1 MATTETY
8 QFEAQHDKVLSLV
21 INSLYSEKDIFLREL
36 ISNAADA
43 IAKAKYLSLNEPK
56 YQRTEEHKVH
66 IKIEP
71 SARQLMI
78 SDTGVGMSKD
88 DLVANLGTIARSGT
102 HEFLKDLSQKP
113 QADLKDLIGQFGV
126 GFYSVFMVAD
136 SVDVITRRADQE
148 QAWKFS
154 SEGQG
159 SFEITE
165 ITENLPAP
173 GTTII
178 AQMKDDEY
186 LHPYRIRHIVEK
198 YSSFA
203 GTPIYLEHE
212 ERKPAEGENEAEIK
226 EWVTELINETKPLW
240 LMSKSNVEEGQYQQF
255 YKDLSKDFRDPMSW
269 IHAKIEGQ
277 SDYTYL
283 LYFPQ
288 EVPFMMWN
296 QETPKGVKLYV
307 KHIFITDDTSLL
319 LPRYLS
325 FMSGVVDFAD
335 LPLNVSRELLQEHKV
350 IERTKNA
357 LTKKVLGHL
366 SDMAQNDSEKYH
378 TFWKNFGQMFKLFP
392 AEDHQNNDDILPLLR
407 FTSTHSGKD
416 SWTSF
421 DEYVERMP
429 EDQEAIYYITA
440 STWDAATH
448 SPHMDYFRKN
458 GIEVL
463 LLTDRVD
470 ESLMNFLGTYKDK
483 PLKSVTRADL
493 TKKKDDAEAKDAQD
507 KKEEHNPASVCGR
520 LESEL
525 KGKVKSVRYSERLVD
540 SPCCLVVDHAMTL
553 HMQRLL
559 KEAGQEMPETLPIL
573 EINRDHKMIQDLESL
588 EQADFAKWSHFVFS
602 LALLAEGGQL
612 SDPATFSKMV
622 SGLLGNVGLKDD
634 SSL

>member
-1 MATTETY
+1 MATAETY

-36 ISNAADA
+36 ISNASDA
-43 IAKAKYLSLNEPK
+43 IAKAKYLALTESQ
-56 YQRTEEHKVH
+56 YQRSDEHKVVV
-66 IKIEP
+66 KIDP
-71 SARQLMI
+71 TARQMI
-78 SDTGVGMSKD
+78 LSDTGIGMSKD

-102 HEFLKDLSQKP
+102 HEFLNDISATP
-113 QADLKDLIGQFGV
+113 ATELKDLIGQFGV
-126 GFYSVFMVAD
+126 GFYSIFMVAD
-136 SVDVITRRADQE
+136 SVEVISRRADSE
-148 QAWKFS
+148 EAWKFS
-154 SEGQG
+154 SEGKG
-159 SFEITE
+159 SFSISPVTD
-165 ITENLPAP
+165 ILPAP

-178 AQMKDDEY
+178 ANMKDDEY
-186 LHPYRIRHIVEK
+186 LHPYRVRHIVEK

-203 GTPIYLEHE
+203 GTSIYLEHE
-212 ERKPAEGENEAEIK
+212 ERQPSAEGDTESADRK
-226 EWVTELINETKPLW
+226 EWVTELLNETKPLW
-240 LMSKSNVEEGQYQQF
+240 LMSKSNIEPEQYQKF
-255 YKDLSKDFRDPMSW
+255 YQELSKDFREPLSW
-269 IHAKIEGQ
+269 VHAKIEGQ

-296 QETPKGVKLYV
+296 QEKPKGVKLYV

-350 IERTKNA
+350 IERTKTA
-357 LTKKVLGHL
+357 LTKKVLSHL
-366 SDMAQNDSEKYH
+366 SDLAKSEPEKYT
-378 TFWKNFGQMFKLFP
+378 TFWKNFGQIFKLFP
-392 AEDHQNNDDILPLLR
+392 AEDYQNNDDILPLLR
-407 FTSTHSGKD
+407 FTSTHSGQQ
-416 SWTSF
+416 SWTSL
-421 DEYVERMP
+421 DEYVERMSD
-429 EDQEAIYYITA
+429 EQEAIYYITA
-440 STWDAATH
+440 STWDAAMH

-470 ESLMNFLGTYKDK
+470 ESLMNFLGNYKEK
-483 PLKSVTRADL
+483 PLKSITRADL
-493 TKKKDDAEAKDAQD
+493 TDKKDSQTEGEED
-507 KKEEHNPASVCGR
+507 KKETHDPESVCGR
-520 LESEL
+520 LEEAL
-525 KGKVKSVRYSERLVD
+525 KGKVKSVRYSERLVE

-588 EQADFAKWSHFVFS
+588 QKEDFSKWSHFVFS

-612 SDPATFSKMV
+612 SDPASFSKIV
-622 SGLLGNVGLKDD
+622 SSLLNSVGLQD